1 MLYYA
6 IIDTK
11 FNQPWI
17 TPSVFESTGNDNIID
32 EFTLGQFLDQQT
44 ALTILN
50 NHWSTVHFPFPFN
63 VLIFFLLTLHNS
75 SGSQKTTSPRSIERA
90 LRMSGK

>member
-1 MLYYA
+1 MLYF

-17 TPSVFESTGNDNIID
+17 TPSVFESTGNDNILD
-32 EFTLGQFLDQQT
+32 EFTLGQLLDDQT

-50 NHWSTVHFPFPFN
+50 NHWSTVRCPIP
-63 VLIFFLLTLHNS
+63 LIFS
-75 SGSQKTTSPRSIERA
+75 SFF
-90 LRMSGK
+90 